1 MIEMTAMTVMNRIT
15 WITRITRVS
24 GMTMVTRRT
33 GITRDDLDGEMLFW
47 MTGMTRKTRMA
58 GVTGM
63 TIITRVNKMTGVN
76 EITGMN
82 IACKYSCLF
91 SLLAAKDISQERC
104 PLLNER
110 NSTLTMQINVY
121 IM

>member
-1 MIEMTAMTVMNRIT
+1 
-15 WITRITRVS
+15 
-24 GMTMVTRRT
+24 MTMVTRM
-33 GITRDDLDGEMLFW
+33 TRDDLDGEMLFW
-47 MTGMTRKTRMA
+47 MTGMTRRTRMT

-104 PLLNER
+104 LLLNER